1 MSLLKSFGYSIKGF
15 LTAMREERNIRIHF
29 GATLIVTALGFW
41 FEISSSD
48 WCILLIMI
56 GTVISAEL
64 FNTSIEILADVVTKE
79 QHPSIG
85 KVKDIASAAVLILC
99 VVSVIVG
106 VIVFAKYV

>member
-15 LTAMREERNIRIHF
+15 LTAVHAERNIKIQLS
-29 GATLIVTALGFW
+29 AALSVTALGFW
-41 FEISSSD
+41 FEISATD

-56 GTVISAEL
+56 SAVISAEL
-64 FNTSIEILADVVTKE
+64 INTSIECLADIVIKE
-79 QHPSIG
+79 HHLGIG
-85 KVKDIASAAVLILC
+85 KVKDIAASAVLVLS

>member
-15 LTAMREERNIRIHF
+15 VIAMHEERNIRIHL
-29 GATLIVTALGFW
+29 AAALIVIALGFW
-41 FEISSSD
+41 FEISVTD

-56 GTVISAEL
+56 GIVISAEL

-79 QHPSIG
+79 RHPGIG
-85 KVKDIASAAVLILC
+85 KVKDVASAAVLILC

-106 VIVFAKYV
+106 VIVFTRYV